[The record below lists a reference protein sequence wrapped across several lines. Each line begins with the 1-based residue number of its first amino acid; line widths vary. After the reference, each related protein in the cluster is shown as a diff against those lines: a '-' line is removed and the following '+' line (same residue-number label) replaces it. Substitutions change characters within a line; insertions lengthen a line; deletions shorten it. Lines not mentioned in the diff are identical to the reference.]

1 VYAAPTAQPV
11 EVALALRQ
19 KGWVPYRIWFEQ
31 QEGLW
36 VAKVIDWG
44 QAA

>member
-1 VYAAPTAQPV
+1 VT
-11 EVALALRQ
+11 LALRQ
-19 KGWVPYRIWFEQ
+19 KGWVPYRIWFDPE
-31 QEGLW
+31 EELW